1 MWIKKGKIL
10 EIIHKLCI
18 GAMFILILS
27 FFFIYIFNQKL
38 YMNESLYFTID
49 ELSPIAENNKS
60 LIYLSSSDL

>member
-18 GAMFILILS
+18 GALFILILS

-38 YMNESLYFTID
+38 YMNESLSFTFD